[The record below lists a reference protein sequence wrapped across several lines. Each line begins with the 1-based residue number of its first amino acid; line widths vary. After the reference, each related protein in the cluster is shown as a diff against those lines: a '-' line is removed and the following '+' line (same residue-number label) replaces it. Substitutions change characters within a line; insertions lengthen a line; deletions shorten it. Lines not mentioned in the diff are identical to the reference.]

1 MRNRLLRPA
10 QVLAAFL
17 LAMGRFQPSLGAPV
31 TAEPAAAAVNALGI
45 DLLKKTSKPDANALL
60 SPYSI
65 QSALAMAYAGA
76 DGVTREEMVKA
87 LHYPK
92 DEAALHQSFAAL
104 RKTLEE
110 LMRRS
115 AESSERQRQ
124 YSATNDPLV
133 LTIANRLFGQS
144 GYEFRQSFLSLLND
158 SYAAPFEPMEF
169 KKHPALAARHINVW
183 VENQTRQR
191 IRNLVAEDALNEL
204 TRLVLVNAIY
214 LKAPWAEPFEPSAT
228 KPGPFYVNG
237 GQRFDVPT
245 MNKRHE
251 LPFAQGD
258 GFVAVSLPL
267 AYPLQFRIFLPAKR
281 DGLALLEKQLS
292 PDMLAGKIKWERRDV
307 TLSLPRFKLEPP
319 VLSLRAALQALGM
332 KTAFDVPP
340 GSANFDRIAPRRLD
354 DYLAISDVFHKT
366 FLNLDEKG
374 IEAAAA
380 TAILFET
387 AGIHQPPKPVEVRVD
402 HPFLFAIVTQSGTE
416 SSGTTCLFLGHV
428 TDPR

>member
-1 MRNRLLRPA
+1 MPNRLLRSA
-10 QVLAAFL
+10 RILAAFL
-17 LAMGRFQPSLGAPV
+17 LIMGRFQSSLGAEAA
-31 TAEPAAAAVNALGI
+31 AEPAAAAVNALGI
-45 DLLKKTSKPDANALL
+45 DLLKKTSTPDANALL

-76 DGVTREEMVKA
+76 EGLTHQEMAKV

-110 LMRRS
+110 VMRRS
-115 AESSERQRQ
+115 AESSERERQ

-144 GYEFRQSFLSLLND
+144 GYGFRQSFLGLLND
-158 SYAAPFEPMEF
+158 SYAAPFQPMDF
-169 KKHPALAARHINVW
+169 KKDPALAARQINAW
-183 VENQTRQR
+183 VETQTRQR
-191 IRNLVAEDALNEL
+191 ISNLVAEDALNEL

-214 LKAPWAEPFEPSAT
+214 LKAPWAEPFETSAT
-228 KPGPFYVNG
+228 KPAPFYVKG
-237 GQRFDVPT
+237 SQPVDVPT

-267 AYPLQFRIFLPAKR
+267 THPLKFQIFLPAKR
-281 DGLALLEKQLS
+281 NGLAQLEKQLS
-292 PDMLAGKIKWERRDV
+292 PDMIVGKIKWERRDV
-307 TLSLPRFKLEPP
+307 TLSFPRFKLEPP
-319 VLSLRAALQALGM
+319 VLSLSAALQALGM
-332 KTAFDVPP
+332 KTAFDIPP
-340 GSANFDRIAPRRLD
+340 GSANFDRIAPRRPD

-380 TAILFET
+380 SAIAFMT
-387 AGIHQPPKPVEVRVD
+387 KGIHDPPKPVEVRVD
-402 HPFLFAIVTQSGTE
+402 HPFLFAIVSQSSVD